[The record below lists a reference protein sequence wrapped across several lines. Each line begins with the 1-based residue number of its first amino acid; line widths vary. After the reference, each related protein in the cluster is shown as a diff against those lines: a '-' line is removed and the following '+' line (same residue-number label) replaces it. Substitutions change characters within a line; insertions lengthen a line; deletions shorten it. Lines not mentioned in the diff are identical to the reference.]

1 MMKQQCALM
10 GQNQARRTHVT
21 SGCRCRLTSLDAL
34 LFVAPR
40 VSRVRSPAH
49 CLLLGNCP
57 YRTTGRK
64 ASFFRF
70 EEGWPTNLSPSCV
83 LAIKALAG
91 EWVQEIFK
99 IIRGYGGAA
108 IAATQDIGDLDRS
121 RFGKGI
127 LNVAKTKIILNLEN
141 DEAQRVQHILH
152 LSDAEIMSITR
163 FERGQG
169 LISTNS
175 NHITVSFK
183 ASPLEKQLI
192 TTDRME
198 LNQILKEKIAQNTH
212 NVVE

>member
-1 MMKQQCALM
+1 MFDFQPDFAPATE
-10 GQNQARRTHVT
+10 GQAAGHLSLHAGRGQA
-21 SGCRCRLTSLDAL
+21 
-34 LFVAPR
+34 P
-40 VSRVRSPAH
+40 
-49 CLLLGNCP
+49 
-57 YRTTGRK
+57 
-64 ASFFRF
+64 
-70 EEGWPTNLSPSCV
+70 
-83 LAIKALAG
+83 
-91 EWVQEIFK
+91 
-99 IIRGYGGAA
+99 
-108 IAATQDIGDLDRS
+108 
-121 RFGKGI
+121 
-127 LNVAKTKIILNLEN
+127 
-141 DEAQRVQHILH
+141 EAQRVQHILH

>member
-1 MMKQQCALM
+1 MLLMPVMPDLSCSLLKFVVFRYLVSFQQL
-10 GQNQARRTHVT
+10 NP
-21 SGCRCRLTSLDAL
+21 L
-34 LFVAPR
+34 LHLNILY
-40 VSRVRSPAH
+40 S
-49 CLLLGNCP
+49 
-57 YRTTGRK
+57 K
-64 ASFFRF
+64 I
-70 EEGWPTNLSPSCV
+70 NLS
-83 LAIKALAG
+83 
-91 EWVQEIFK
+91 
-99 IIRGYGGAA
+99 
-108 IAATQDIGDLDRS
+108 
-121 RFGKGI
+121 
-127 LNVAKTKIILNLEN
+127 AKTKIILNLEN

>member
-1 MMKQQCALM
+1 MASVREEFGPVQLSGDPGGDDIPDEPLLVGVEGLVAD
-10 GQNQARRTHVT
+10 AHVQ
-21 SGCRCRLTSLDAL
+21 R
-34 LFVAPR
+34 
-40 VSRVRSPAH
+40 H
-49 CLLLGNCP
+49 
-57 YRTTGRK
+57 
-64 ASFFRF
+64 
-70 EEGWPTNLSPSCV
+70 
-83 LAIKALAG
+83 AG
-91 EWVQEIFK
+91 GHAFP
-99 IIRGYGGAA
+99 
-108 IAATQDIGDLDRS
+108 
-121 RFGKGI
+121 
-127 LNVAKTKIILNLEN
+127 